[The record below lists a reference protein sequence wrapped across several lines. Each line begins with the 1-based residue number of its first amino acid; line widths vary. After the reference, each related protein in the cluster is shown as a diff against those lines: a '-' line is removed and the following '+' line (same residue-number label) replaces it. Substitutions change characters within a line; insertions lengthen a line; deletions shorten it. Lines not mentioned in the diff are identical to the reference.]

1 MFYHAHRT
9 RNTTLQ
15 GYSMKLATVNLKNS
29 HWFLPHL
36 SLFLQ
41 CIFLHSTT
49 KSTMQ
54 DNSGV
59 DRLTSLF
66 FFLTRNF
73 YPYFFFVC
81 VGSYS
86 EPFYVVNFPHPNSF
100 HQTVVSL
107 PKLIAFLHFCSAE
120 RNIHQF
126 LPPVVLLHTQT
137 TNLMYNILYHTNGRE
152 SVKKQA

>member
-1 MFYHAHRT
+1 M
-9 RNTTLQ
+9 L
-15 GYSMKLATVNLKNS
+15 
-29 HWFLPHL
+29 
-36 SLFLQ
+36 
-41 CIFLHSTT
+41 
-49 KSTMQ
+49 

-59 DRLTSLF
+59 GRLTSLF

-81 VGSYS
+81 VGSCS

-107 PKLIAFLHFCSAE
+107 PKLIAFLHSCSTE
-120 RNIHQF
+120 RNTHQF
-126 LPPVVLLHTQT
+126 LPPVVSLYTQT

-152 SVKKQA
+152 SVKKTSLILYSTKVAVKETTPIILLIYFSNMIAHPYT